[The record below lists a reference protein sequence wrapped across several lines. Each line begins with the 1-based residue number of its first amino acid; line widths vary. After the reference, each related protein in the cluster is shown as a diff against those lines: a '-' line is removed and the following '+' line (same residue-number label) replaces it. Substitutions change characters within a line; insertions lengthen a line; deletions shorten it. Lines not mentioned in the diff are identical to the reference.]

1 MKVISV
7 TSKIRKIDAAKL
19 WVASVALL
27 SVSLLASCET
37 VQQGGPDSLFPPGV
51 LGGFD
56 PTGPLGQVSP
66 NAPSPNVGLLLPL
79 SGPHARVGKAML
91 NAAQLALFDISGDEF
106 RLIVRDTRGTEA
118 GAREAARAALDAGA
132 SLILGPL
139 FGSSVEAV
147 TEEARMRRVNVIA
160 FTNDVKVAGSGVF
173 VMGLA
178 PGPQVQRVIS
188 YATLQGLRRY
198 AVFAPS
204 TPYGQAVI
212 TAMYSAVARN
222 GDQLSRI
229 VSYDPTNA
237 DPSAEVQILA
247 EYESRHEELV
257 KLREELEAR
266 GDEASKEELE
276 RLENFDTI
284 GAPDFEAIM
293 IPLGGKTL
301 MTIAPLLAY
310 YDIDPAEVR
319 FLGTTL
325 WDDARLGS
333 EVTLRE
339 GWFAAPA
346 PAMWQEFSRRYAET
360 YGGVPVRIASLAYD
374 ATALA
379 AVLSRRAL
387 QQGLEPDFAAATISQ
402 QSGFAGIDGIFRFRP
417 NGEVERG
424 LAVLEMAEDGIKV
437 LDPAPVSFEK
447 LVN

>member
-1 MKVISV
+1 M
-7 TSKIRKIDAAKL
+7 TSKIRKIEAAKI
-19 WVASVALL
+19 WFASLVLL
-27 SVSLLASCET
+27 SVPLLAACET
-37 VQQGGPDSLFPPGV
+37 VPQDRPDSLFPPGV

-56 PTGPLGQVSP
+56 PTGPLGEVSP

-79 SGPHARVGKAML
+79 SGQHARVGKAML

-147 TEEARMRRVNVIA
+147 AEEAWKRRVNVIA
-160 FTNDVKVAGSGVF
+160 FTNDVKVAGGGVF

-178 PGPQVQRVIS
+178 PGPQVKRVVS
-188 YATLQGLRRY
+188 YASVQGLRRY

-229 VSYDPTNA
+229 VSYDPANA
-237 DPSAEVQILA
+237 DPSAEVKILA
-247 EYESRHEELV
+247 EYESRQEELV

-266 GDEASKEELE
+266 GDDAAKKELEELE
-276 RLENFDTI
+276 NLDTI
-284 GAPDFEAIM
+284 GAPDFDAVM
-293 IPLGGKTL
+293 LPLGGKTL

-310 YDIDPAEVR
+310 YDIDPADVR
-319 FLGTTL
+319 YLGTTL

-346 PAMWQEFSRRYAET
+346 PALWKEFSRRYAET
-360 YGGVPVRIASLAYD
+360 YGGVPVRIASLSYD

-379 AVLSRRAL
+379 AVLSRRAR
-387 QQGLEPDFAAATISQ
+387 QEGREPDFAAAAISQ
-402 QSGFAGIDGIFRFRP
+402 KSGFAGIDGIFRFKP

-424 LAVLEMAEDGIKV
+424 LAVLEMAQDGIKV
-437 LDPAPVSFEK
+437 LDPAPVSFEE
-447 LVN
+447 LIN